1 MRTDI
6 LEYLQKE
13 VYSRCNQPTNQ
24 FGMGCYYHIEAVVK
38 NAELLAEKY
47 GADKEVVIIAAWL
60 HDIASITDYNLYA
73 EHHIHGVQMAKEI
86 LGKLGYDEEKVAL
99 IQDCIRNHRGS
110 KTMEKRSIEEVCVA
124 DADAISHFDSVPSL
138 LYLAYVER
146 QMDIE
151 EGVRFV
157 REKLE
162 RSFRKLSEE
171 SKVFYEDKYHQV
183 MKVLEG
189 EYGSKKIIRSVKRG

>member
-6 LEYLQKE
+6 LEHLQKE

-24 FGMGCYYHIEAVVK
+24 FGLGCYYHIEAVVK

-47 GADKEVVIIAAWL
+47 GADKEVVMIAAWL
-60 HDIASITDYNLYA
+60 HDIASITDFDLYA
-73 EHHIHGVQMAKEI
+73 EHHIHGARMAKEI

-110 KTMEKRSIEEVCVA
+110 KTMEKRSVEEVCVA
-124 DADAISHFDSVPSL
+124 DADAISHFDSVSSL

-171 SKVFYEDKYHQV
+171 SKAFYADKYCQV

-189 EYGSKKIIRSVKRG
+189 ED

>member
-6 LEYLQKE
+6 LEYLRKE
-13 VYSRCNQPTNQ
+13 VYSRCNQPTNK
-24 FGMGCYYHIEAVVK
+24 FGMGCYYHIEAVVR
-38 NAELLAEKY
+38 NGELLAEQY
-47 GADKEVVIIAAWL
+47 GADKEVVMIAAWL
-60 HDIASITDYNLYA
+60 HDIASITDYDLYA
-73 EHHIHGVQMAKEI
+73 EHHIHGARMAKEI
-86 LGKLGYDEEKVAL
+86 LDKFGYDEEKIAL

-110 KTMEKRSIEEVCVA
+110 KNMEKRSVEEVCVA
-124 DADAISHFDSVPSL
+124 DADAISHFDSIPSL

-162 RSFRKLSEE
+162 RSFRKLSRE
-171 SKVFYEDKYHQV
+171 SKAFYEDKYHQV

-189 EYGSKKIIRSVKRG
+189 EF